1 MRVCA
6 NCRSAFTLIELV
18 VVVLILG
25 ILAAIAAP
33 RVLGT
38 SARATDNSVRQSLS
52 IVRSAI
58 ERYAAEH
65 GGRLPGADGIEATF
79 ENEISAYIRGGVL
92 PMCPVDGSRENEV
105 YILADGESPGSNATV
120 GTHAWAYNHKT
131 GEFHVNCSDL
141 SSDKVTTYDQF

>member
-1 MRVCA
+1 MHVRT
-6 NCRSAFTLIELV
+6 NCRSAFTLVELV

-38 SARATDNSVRQSLS
+38 SARATDNSVRHSLS
-52 IVRSAI
+52 VIRSAI
-58 ERYAAEH
+58 QCYAAEH
-65 GGRLPGADGIEATF
+65 GGTLPGADGVEATF
-79 ENEISAYIRGGVL
+79 QNDISAYIRGGVL
-92 PMCPVDGSRENEV
+92 PKCPVDGSRQNEI

-131 GEFHVNCSDL
+131 GEFHVNCPDL
-141 SSDKVTTYDQF
+141 SSDQVTTYDQF